1 MARQAIQIQS
11 VSEIRV
17 SKNKREYFTLEDM
30 AQIRYVCF
38 NPKLHSLCLI
48 GDEIDADVE
57 PAKSEGDTP
66 RLTNIYIDNKPI
78 IEAETKAKQRASW
91 GGKSDKELAQQKQ
104 LAESQNRSIQAQTS
118 LNRAVDLAIAGQIAP
133 ERCEETAKHFYLFL
147 QSLVAISEAEVIQRK
162 IAEIK
167 GSEVEAQTS
176 EKVKSNETGVV
187 EPAERAPVPSPSKGE
202 APQTKEELFTWIRTH
217 KKLTTDSGVLS
228 FITNVCK
235 IDESRIETDL
245 PGVYQEIKELMGWS

>member
-91 GGKSDKELAQQKQ
+91 GGKSDKELAQQRQ

-133 ERCEETAKHFYLFL
+133 ERCEEKAKHFYLFL
-147 QSLVAISEAEVIQRK
+147 QSLVAISEAEIIQSK

-167 GSEVEAQTS
+167 ESKAEAQTS
-176 EKVKSNETGVV
+176 QEVKGSQASPIKPV
-187 EPAERAPVPSPSKGE
+187 EE
-202 APQTKEELFTWIRTH
+202 ALPLQKATFPQTKEELFTWIRTH